1 MTISNE
7 IKKKIPMPSLEIQKK
22 ELTVIN
28 TLTGKDE
35 IQIYIKSRVSR
46 DICFKKRVKQKC

>member
-35 IQIYIKSRVSR
+35 IQIYIKSRVSG

>member
-1 MTISNE
+1 MTIFEE
-7 IKKKIPMPSLEIQKK
+7 IKKKIPMSLEIQKK

-46 DICFKKRVKQKC
+46 DIRLNNE

>member
-1 MTISNE
+1 MTIFEE
-7 IKKKIPMPSLEIQKK
+7 IKKKIPISSFEIQKK

-46 DICFKKRVKQKC
+46 DIRLNNE

>member
-22 ELTVIN
+22 ELIVIN

>member
-1 MTISNE
+1 MTISDE